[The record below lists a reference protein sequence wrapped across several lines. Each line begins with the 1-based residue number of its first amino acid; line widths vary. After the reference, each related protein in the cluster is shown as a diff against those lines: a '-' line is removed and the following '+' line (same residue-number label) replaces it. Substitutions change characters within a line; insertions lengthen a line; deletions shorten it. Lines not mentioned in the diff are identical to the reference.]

1 MVIRHKV
8 VGYQNFCKFMEDFDT
23 KDKEI
28 YIMFSGAKLP
38 TGENWCSDCVEGNV
52 FLYLI
57 ALLPVSYLIFPAQPV
72 VEEALQ
78 KFGDETTNFIYVE
91 VGDRPALV

>member
-38 TGENWCSDCVEGNV
+38 TGENWCSVCVEGNA

-57 ALLPVSYLIFPAQPV
+57 AFLPAV
-72 VEEALQ
+72 
-78 KFGDETTNFIYVE
+78 D
-91 VGDRPALV
+91 VGVFVKMGKQILC